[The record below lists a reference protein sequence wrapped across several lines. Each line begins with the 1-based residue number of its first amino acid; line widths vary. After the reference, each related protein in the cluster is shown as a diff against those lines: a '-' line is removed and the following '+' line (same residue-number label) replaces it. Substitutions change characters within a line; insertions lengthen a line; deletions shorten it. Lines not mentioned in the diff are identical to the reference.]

1 MNLNLK
7 KKWTHK
13 QWNVSLK
20 KEEMQTMN
28 RGDLSQLDK
37 KKYLQRTHG

>member
-20 KEEMQTMN
+20 KEETQTMN
-28 RGDLSQLDK
+28 RGHLFQLDK
-37 KKYLQRTHG
+37 KK